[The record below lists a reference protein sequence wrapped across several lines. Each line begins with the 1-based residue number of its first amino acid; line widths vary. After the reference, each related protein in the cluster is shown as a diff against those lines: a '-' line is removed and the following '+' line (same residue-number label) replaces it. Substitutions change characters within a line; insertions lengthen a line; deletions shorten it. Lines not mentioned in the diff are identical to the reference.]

1 MQEEVFLKILKLF
14 GFAENVSSGEEISDF
29 RHLVPLSVFETSLE
43 VVFAG
48 NVDFPVVVINEGA
61 IFELGIPYVVGVE
74 CEI

>member
-48 NVDFPVVVINEGA
+48 NVDFPVVVIDEGA
-61 IFELGIPYVVGVE
+61 VLELGIPYVVGIE